1 MFKRKTKKR
10 PGMRWWFPL
19 FSSCKIMVISFRAG
33 PAICPPYPSAKT
45 GLNLPSTYFYPN
57 KFQNM
62 EKKLL
67 PYIKQLD
74 KGFYLTSKQP
84 DKGFLYVLVLFHAK
98 DLILAFIWFEV
109 EFHPGWNLPRG
120 RKSGNGGGVERKN
133 RWTCWE
139 WGFVDRGGKTLRK
152 LTEAILVLCTHLCSH

>member
-1 MFKRKTKKR
+1 
-10 PGMRWWFPL
+10 
-19 FSSCKIMVISFRAG
+19 MVISFRAG

-67 PYIKQLD
+67 PYIKQPD

-98 DLILAFIWFEV
+98 DLILAFI
-109 EFHPGWNLPRG
+109 
-120 RKSGNGGGVERKN
+120 
-133 RWTCWE
+133 
-139 WGFVDRGGKTLRK
+139 
-152 LTEAILVLCTHLCSH
+152 

>member
-1 MFKRKTKKR
+1 MFKRKTKKT

-19 FSSCKIMVISFRAG
+19 SSSCKIMVISFRAG

-62 EKKLL
+62 KKLL
-67 PYIKQLD
+67 PYIKATRHGVFMCARIVSYQN
-74 KGFYLTSKQP
+74 
-84 DKGFLYVLVLFHAK
+84 
-98 DLILAFIWFEV
+98 LILAFIWFEV

-120 RKSGNGGGVERKN
+120 RKSGNGGGVESKN

-152 LTEAILVLCTHLCSH
+152 LTEAILVLCTHMCSH